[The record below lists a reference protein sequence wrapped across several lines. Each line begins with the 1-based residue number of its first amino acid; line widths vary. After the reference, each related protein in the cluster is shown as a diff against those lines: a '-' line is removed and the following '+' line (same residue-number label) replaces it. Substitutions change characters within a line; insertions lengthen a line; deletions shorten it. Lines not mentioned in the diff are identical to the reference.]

1 MILLETPRLILR
13 NWEERDRALFHLVH
27 SDPRVM
33 RFFPARL
40 DRAQSDVLFDGLRER
55 IARTDFGFHAVEDKA
70 SGTCIGCAGLARV
83 EMEPIFP
90 DGTVE
95 IGWRLAP
102 AFWGMGYASEAGR
115 ALLAHAFGP
124 LGLREVVSFT
134 VHDNE
139 RSVAVMR
146 RIGMRRDPDG
156 DFDHP
161 RVPDETPQFKR
172 HVVWRAR
179 A

>member
-1 MILLETPRLILR
+1 MGP
-13 NWEERDRALFHLVH
+13 
-27 SDPRVM
+27 
-33 RFFPARL
+33 
-40 DRAQSDVLFDGLRER
+40 
-55 IARTDFGFHAVEDKA
+55 
-70 SGTCIGCAGLARV
+70 CIGCAGLARV

-146 RIGMRRDPDG
+146 RIGMRRDPG
-156 DFDHP
+156 SDFDHP
-161 RVPDETPQFKR
+161 RVPDETPQFRR